1 MSQIAEA
8 ESRLIGDIY
17 DATLDPERWKAVIQG
32 LACLTRAEQANVL
45 AFDRLNPEY
54 FLFHSFG
61 TQPEHHELY
70 QSGGFAPLDMEF
82 AGQWMQQG
90 GGLGR
95 AVANHHHEGGIE
107 GYHRAAGPLFT
118 EFFDKVGIYYQCG
131 GLLEKT
137 DFRWSVLGLHRSRQ
151 GGAFEDETLATVSRL
166 LPHLRRALQIHRQ
179 LISATQRNARLY
191 RLLDGLATGVT
202 LIDAGGRIRYANV
215 QAERLLREHDGLAVG
230 HGHDLHAS
238 APAQDAELQ
247 ALLAG
252 AIRVSQR
259 TASTSGA
266 GGVLV
271 CPDRRGEGLVMLTV
285 VPLSEF
291 AGYQELSSDGIAA
304 AVFLTDPHANHRLS
318 QALLKRAFGLS
329 DRECS
334 LCEAFANA
342 ATLEGV
348 AAACGLS
355 LSSVRTYMKEIY
367 AKTGKRSQAELM
379 HLLKGLRLDFE
390 HIR

>member
-1 MSQIAEA
+1 MSQIAET

-17 DATLDPERWKAVIQG
+17 DATLDPERWTSVIQG
-32 LACLTRAEQANVL
+32 FATLARAEQANVL

-82 AGQWMQQG
+82 AGEWMQRG
-90 GGLGR
+90 GGLGH

-107 GYHRAAGPLFT
+107 GYHRAAGRLFT

-131 GLLEKT
+131 ALLEKT

-151 GGAFEDETLATVSRL
+151 GGAFDDETLAMVSRL

-179 LISATQRNARLY
+179 LISANQRNARLY
-191 RLLDGLATGVT
+191 RLLDGLAAGVA
-202 LIDAGGRIRYANV
+202 LVDAGGCIRYANP
-215 QAERLLREHDGLAVG
+215 QAERLLREHDGLSVG
-230 HGHDLHAS
+230 PRHELRA
-238 APAQDAELQ
+238 AAAAQNAELQ
-247 ALLAG
+247 SLLTG

-259 TASTSGA
+259 SASPSGA
-266 GGVLV
+266 GGVLS
-271 CPDRRGEGLVMLTV
+271 CPDRQGGGLLMLTV

-304 AVFLTDPHANHRLS
+304 ALFLTDPDASHRLS
-318 QALLKRAFGLS
+318 HGLLRRAFGLTE
-329 DRECS
+329 RECE
-334 LCEAFANA
+334 LCETFANA
-342 ATLEGV
+342 PTLEGV
-348 AAACGLS
+348 AETCGLS